1 MSEYIEE
8 QIEQIPDKPGVYLM
22 KDSSGEIIY
31 VGKARS
37 LKKRVRSYFR
47 KGNHSYK
54 TAIMVDDID
63 DFDYIVTDTE
73 MESFILEANL
83 IKKHQPQYNIRLK
96 DDKTYPFIKITTYE
110 DFPRI
115 KKTRVVKN
123 DGSKYFGPFA
133 DVGAIYKTINILKD
147 LFKLRSCNYDISEEK
162 QLERPC
168 LNYYID
174 KCMAPCVGKIS
185 KEDYHQLIDQVV
197 LFLSG
202 RQKNLIDKIEAKMN
216 KAAEEEN
223 FEKAARYRDAI
234 QAVEEISRQQKVMSE
249 DDQDRDIIAIKEDG
263 SYCVQLL
270 LVKNGKLIGQE
281 HYILEV
287 PEGEDQSEVM
297 SSFLQQYYEQ
307 APQLPDEI
315 LINTEINNREI
326 LADRLKQLK
335 GKKVKIK
342 IPSRGNKKRLIEMAL
357 KNAEQNLKKDQIKR
371 KYEEKRTVKAVEDLR
386 EYLDLNKPPQHIEGF
401 DISNIQGTDPVASM
415 VVFKDGRAAKSEY
428 RRFKIRHD
436 EGPDDYAMMKEVVY
450 RRYRRLLDEER
461 PLPNLILI
469 DGGKGQLNAAQA
481 TLKELDIAEEIEMV
495 GLAKREEEIFKPNK
509 EEPIV
514 LPKNSNALHL
524 LQRVRDEAHR
534 FAVNYHRKLRS
545 RRITHSMLE
554 RIPGIGPKKRRA
566 LLQHFSSLAKIRSA
580 DVNELKEVAGISDK
594 LAQEINEYL
603 EKNTRNI

>member
-8 QIEQIPDKPGVYLM
+8 QLKQIPDKPGVYLM
-22 KDSSGEIIY
+22 KDDSGEIIY

-37 LKKRVRSYFR
+37 LRKRVRSYFR
-47 KGNHSYK
+47 KGNQSYK
-54 TAIMVDDID
+54 TSIMIDHID

-73 MESFILEANL
+73 MESYILEANL
-83 IKKHQPQYNIRLK
+83 IKKYHPKYNVRLK

-115 KKTRVVKN
+115 KKSRVVKK

-133 DVGAIYKTINILKD
+133 DVDAIYKTINILKD
-147 LFKLRSCNYDISEEK
+147 LFKLRSCNYDFSVDN

-174 KCMAPCVGKIS
+174 KCTAPCVGKIS
-185 KEDYHQLIDQVV
+185 KEEYRAQIDQVIM
-197 LFLSG
+197 FLSG
-202 RQKNLIDKIEAKMN
+202 RQKTLLNKIEEEMQ
-216 KAAEEEN
+216 AAADEQN
-223 FEKAARYRDAI
+223 FERAARYRDAM

-249 DDQDRDIIAIKEDG
+249 DNKDRDIIAITEDG

-281 HYILEV
+281 HFILEGTR
-287 PEGEDQSEVM
+287 GEDEREVM

-335 GKKVKIK
+335 GKQVKIK
-342 IPSRGNKKRLIEMAL
+342 IPQKGNKKRLIEMAL
-357 KNAEQNLKKDQIKR
+357 KNAKQNLKKESIKK
-371 KYEEKRTVKAVEDLR
+371 KYEEKRTVKAVEKLAD
-386 EYLDLNKPPQHIEGF
+386 YLELDELPSHIEGF
-401 DISNIQGTDPVASM
+401 DISNIQGTDPVASL
-415 VVFKDGRAAKSEY
+415 VVFKNGRPSKSDY
-428 RRFKIRHD
+428 RRFKIRQK
-436 EGPDDYAMMKEVVY
+436 EGPDDFAMMKEVVH
-450 RRYRRLLDEER
+450 RRYRRLLEEDR
-461 PLPNLILI
+461 KLPDLILI
-469 DGGKGQLNAAQA
+469 DGGKGQLNAAL
-481 TLKELDIAEEIEMV
+481 TVLEELGLADKQII
-495 GLAKREEEIFKPNK
+495 GLAKREEEVFVPNRK
-509 EEPIV
+509 EPII
-514 LPKNSNALHL
+514 LPKSSDALHL

-554 RIPGIGPKKRRA
+554 RIPGIGPKKKKA
-566 LLQHFSSLAKIRSA
+566 LLQHFGSLAKIRLA
-580 DVNELKEVAGISDK
+580 DRSELKEVEGISDK
-594 LAQEINEYL
+594 LAEVISDYL
-603 EKNTRNI
+603 EKNTRSM

>member
-8 QIEQIPDKPGVYLM
+8 QIKQIPDKPGVYLM
-22 KDSSGEIIY
+22 KDSFGEIIY

-202 RQKNLIDKIEAKMN
+202 RQKNLIDKIEEKMN
-216 KAAEEEN
+216 TAAEEEN
-223 FEKAARYRDAI
+223 FEKAAELR
-234 QAVEEISRQQKVMSE
+234 
-249 DDQDRDIIAIKEDG
+249 
-263 SYCVQLL
+263 
-270 LVKNGKLIGQE
+270 
-281 HYILEV
+281 
-287 PEGEDQSEVM
+287 
-297 SSFLQQYYEQ
+297 
-307 APQLPDEI
+307 DEI
-315 LINTEINNREI
+315 Y
-326 LADRLKQLK
+326 
-335 GKKVKIK
+335 
-342 IPSRGNKKRLIEMAL
+342 AL
-357 KNAEQNLKKDQIKR
+357 KKK
-371 KYEEKRTVKAVEDLR
+371 
-386 EYLDLNKPPQHIEGF
+386 
-401 DISNIQGTDPVASM
+401 
-415 VVFKDGRAAKSEY
+415 
-428 RRFKIRHD
+428 
-436 EGPDDYAMMKEVVY
+436 
-450 RRYRRLLDEER
+450 
-461 PLPNLILI
+461 
-469 DGGKGQLNAAQA
+469 
-481 TLKELDIAEEIEMV
+481 
-495 GLAKREEEIFKPNK
+495 
-509 EEPIV
+509 
-514 LPKNSNALHL
+514 
-524 LQRVRDEAHR
+524 
-534 FAVNYHRKLRS
+534 
-545 RRITHSMLE
+545 
-554 RIPGIGPKKRRA
+554 IG
-566 LLQHFSSLAKIRSA
+566 
-580 DVNELKEVAGISDK
+580 SD
-594 LAQEINEYL
+594 
-603 EKNTRNI
+603 

>member
-1 MSEYIEE
+1 MSKYIEE
-8 QIEQIPDKPGVYLM
+8 QLKQIPDKPGVYLM
-22 KDSSGEIIY
+22 KDDSGEVIY

-37 LKKRVRSYFR
+37 LRKRVRSYFR

-54 TAIMVDDID
+54 TSIMVDSIT

-73 MESFILEANL
+73 MESYILEANL
-83 IKKHQPQYNIRLK
+83 IKKYHPKYNIRLK

-133 DVGAIYKTINILKD
+133 DVDAIYKTINILKD

-174 KCMAPCVGKIS
+174 KCNAPCVGKIS
-185 KEDYHQLIDQVV
+185 KEEYHEQIDQVIM
-197 LFLSG
+197 FLSG
-202 RQKNLIDKIEAKMN
+202 RQKTLIKKIEAKMQ
-216 KAAEEEN
+216 KAADEQN
-223 FEKAARYRDAI
+223 FEKAARYRDAME
-234 QAVEEISRQQKVMSE
+234 AVEEISRQQKVMSE
-249 DDQDRDIIAIKEDG
+249 DDKDRDIIAITEDG
-263 SYCVQLL
+263 AYCVQLL

-281 HYILEV
+281 HFILQV

-315 LINTEINNREI
+315 LLNTEINNREI

-335 GKKVKIK
+335 GKKVNIK
-342 IPSRGNKKRLIEMAL
+342 KPERGNKKRLIEMAL
-357 KNAEQNLKKDQIKR
+357 KNAKQNLKKESIKR
-371 KYEEKRTVKAVEDLR
+371 KYEEKRTVKAVEKLA
-386 EYLDLNKPPQHIEGF
+386 EYLDLDTDPAHIEGF
-401 DISNIQGTDPVASM
+401 DISNIQGTDPVASL
-415 VVFKDGRAAKSEY
+415 VVFKEGRASKSDY
-428 RRFKIRHD
+428 RRFKIRHK
-436 EGPDDYAMMKEVVY
+436 EGPDDFAMMKEVVH
-450 RRYRRLLDEER
+450 RRYRRLLNEDR
-461 PLPNLILI
+461 KLPDLILI
-469 DGGKGQLNAAQA
+469 DGGKGQLNAA
-481 TLKELDIAEEIEMV
+481 LKALEELGITEIQIL
-495 GLAKREEEIFKPNK
+495 GLAKREEEVFIPDR
-509 EEPIV
+509 EEPIII
-514 LPKNSNALHL
+514 PKNSDALHL

-554 RIPGIGPKKRRA
+554 RIPGIGPKKRKA
-566 LLQHFSSLAKIRSA
+566 LLKHFGSLAKIRLA
-580 DVNELKEVAGISDK
+580 DQSELKEVDGISDN
-594 LAQEINEYL
+594 LAEVISDYL
-603 EKNTRNI
+603 EKNTRSM

>member
-1 MSEYIEE
+1 MSKYIEE
-8 QIEQIPDKPGVYLM
+8 QLKQIPDKPGVYLM
-22 KDSSGEIIY
+22 KDDSGEVIY

-54 TAIMVDDID
+54 TSIMVDSIA

-73 MESFILEANL
+73 MESYILEANL
-83 IKKHQPQYNIRLK
+83 IKKYHPKYNIRLK

-133 DVGAIYKTINILKD
+133 DVNAIYKTINILKD

-174 KCMAPCVGKIS
+174 KCNAPCVGKIS
-185 KEDYHQLIDQVV
+185 KEEYHEQIDQVIM
-197 LFLSG
+197 FLSG
-202 RQKNLIDKIEAKMN
+202 RQKTLIKKIEAKMQ
-216 KAAEEEN
+216 KAADEQN
-223 FEKAARYRDAI
+223 FEKAARYRDAME
-234 QAVEEISRQQKVMSE
+234 AVEEISRQQKVMSE
-249 DDQDRDIIAIKEDG
+249 DDKDRDIIAITKDG
-263 SYCVQLL
+263 AYCVQLL

-281 HYILEV
+281 HFILQV
-287 PEGEDQSEVM
+287 PKGEDQSEVM

-315 LINTEINNREI
+315 LLNTEINNKEI

-335 GKKVKIK
+335 GKKVNIK
-342 IPSRGNKKRLIEMAL
+342 RPARGNKKRLIEMAL
-357 KNAEQNLKKDQIKR
+357 KNAKQNLKKESIKR
-371 KYEEKRTVKAVEDLR
+371 KYEEKRTVKAVEKLA
-386 EYLDLNKPPQHIEGF
+386 EYLDLETEPSHIEGF
-401 DISNIQGTDPVASM
+401 DISNIQGTDPVASL
-415 VVFKDGRAAKSEY
+415 VVFKEGRASKSDY
-428 RRFKIRHD
+428 RRFKIRHK
-436 EGPDDYAMMKEVVY
+436 EGPDDFAMMKEVVH
-450 RRYRRLLDEER
+450 RRYRRLLDEDR
-461 PLPNLILI
+461 KLPDLILI
-469 DGGKGQLNAAQA
+469 DGGKGQLNAA
-481 TLKELDIAEEIEMV
+481 LKALEELGITEIQIL
-495 GLAKREEEIFKPNK
+495 GLAKREEEVFIPDR
-509 EEPIV
+509 EEPIII
-514 LPKNSNALHL
+514 PKNSDALHL

-554 RIPGIGPKKRRA
+554 RIPGIGPKKRKS
-566 LLQHFSSLAKIRSA
+566 LLKHFGSLAKIRLA
-580 DVNELKEVAGISDK
+580 DQSELKEVDGISDN
-594 LAQEINEYL
+594 LAEVISDYL
-603 EKNTRNI
+603 EKNTRSM

>member
-8 QIEQIPDKPGVYLM
+8 QLKQVPDNPGVYLM
-22 KDSSGEIIY
+22 KDDSGEIIY

-47 KGNHSYK
+47 KGNHTYK
-54 TAIMVDDID
+54 TSIMVDSIK

-73 MESFILEANL
+73 MESYILEANL
-83 IKKHQPQYNIRLK
+83 IKKYQPKYNIRLK

-115 KKTRVVKN
+115 KKSRVVKN

-133 DVGAIYKTINILKD
+133 DVDAIYKTINILKD

-185 KEDYHQLIDQVV
+185 SEDYHKLVDQVIM
-197 LFLSG
+197 FLSG
-202 RQKNLIDKIEAKMN
+202 RQKTLIKKIEEEMD
-216 KAAEEEN
+216 AAAQEQN
-223 FEKAARYRDAI
+223 FERAARYRDARE
-234 QAVEEISRQQKVMSE
+234 AVEEISRQQKVMSE
-249 DDQDRDIIAIKEDG
+249 DDKDRDIIAITEEG
-263 SYCVQLL
+263 NYCVQLL

-281 HYILEV
+281 HFILDV
-287 PEGEDQSEVM
+287 PEGEAQSEVM
-297 SSFLQQYYEQ
+297 SAFLQQYYEQ

-315 LINTEINNREI
+315 LINTEINNRDI

-335 GKKVKIK
+335 GKKVPIK
-342 IPSRGNKKRLIEMAL
+342 IPERGNKKRLIDMAL
-357 KNAEQNLKKDQIKR
+357 ENAKQNLKKENIKR
-371 KYEEKRTVKAVEDLR
+371 KYEEKRTVKAVEKLAD
-386 EYLDLNKPPQHIEGF
+386 YLELEKLPTHIEGF

-415 VVFKDGRAAKSEY
+415 VVFKNGRASKSDY
-428 RRFKIRHD
+428 RRFKIRQIK
-436 EGPDDYAMMKEVVY
+436 GPDDFAMMKEVVN
-450 RRYRRLLDEER
+450 RRYSRLLEEDR
-461 PLPNLILI
+461 KLPDLILI
-469 DGGKGQLNAAQA
+469 DGGKGQLNAALTA
-481 TLKELDIAEEIEMV
+481 LRELGLEQLPII
-495 GLAKREEEIFKPNK
+495 GLAKKEEEVFKPY
-509 EEPIV
+509 EEAPIII
-514 LPKNSNALHL
+514 PKNSPALHL

-554 RIPGIGPKKRRA
+554 RIPGIGPKKRQS
-566 LLQHFSSLAKIRSA
+566 LLKYFGSLAKIRTA
-580 DVNELKEVAGISDK
+580 EKEELKEVEGISDN
-594 LAQEINEYL
+594 LAEVISDYL
-603 EKNTRNI
+603 EKNTRSI

>member
-1 MSEYIEE
+1 MSKYIEE
-8 QIEQIPDKPGVYLM
+8 QLKQIPDKPGVYLM
-22 KDSSGEIIY
+22 KDDSGEVIY

-54 TAIMVDDID
+54 TSIMVDSID

-73 MESFILEANL
+73 MESYILEANL
-83 IKKHQPQYNIRLK
+83 IKKYHPKYNIRLK

-133 DVGAIYKTINILKD
+133 DVNAIYKTINILKD

-174 KCMAPCVGKIS
+174 KCNAPCVGKIS
-185 KEDYHQLIDQVV
+185 KEDYHEQIDQVIM
-197 LFLSG
+197 FLSG
-202 RQKNLIDKIEAKMN
+202 RQKTLIKKIEAKMQ
-216 KAAEEEN
+216 KAADEQN
-223 FEKAARYRDAI
+223 FEKAARYRDAME
-234 QAVEEISRQQKVMSE
+234 AVEEISRQQKVMSE
-249 DDQDRDIIAIKEDG
+249 DDKDRDIIAITKDG
-263 SYCVQLL
+263 AYCVQLL

-281 HYILEV
+281 HFILQV

-315 LINTEINNREI
+315 LLNTEINNKEI

-335 GKKVKIK
+335 GKKVNIK
-342 IPSRGNKKRLIEMAL
+342 RPERGNKKRLIEMAL
-357 KNAEQNLKKDQIKR
+357 KNAKQNLKKESIKR
-371 KYEEKRTVKAVEDLR
+371 KYEEKRTVKAVEKLA
-386 EYLDLNKPPQHIEGF
+386 EYLDLETEPSHIEGF
-401 DISNIQGTDPVASM
+401 DISNIQGTDPVASL
-415 VVFKDGRAAKSEY
+415 VVFKEGRASKSDY
-428 RRFKIRHD
+428 RRFKIRHK
-436 EGPDDYAMMKEVVY
+436 EGPDDFAMMKEVVH
-450 RRYRRLLDEER
+450 RRYRRLLDEDR
-461 PLPNLILI
+461 KLPDLILI
-469 DGGKGQLNAAQA
+469 DGGKGQLNAA
-481 TLKELDIAEEIEMV
+481 LKALEELGITEIQIL
-495 GLAKREEEIFKPNK
+495 GLAKREEEVFIPDR
-509 EEPIV
+509 EEPIII
-514 LPKNSNALHL
+514 PKNSDALHL

-554 RIPGIGPKKRRA
+554 RIPGIGPKKRKS
-566 LLQHFSSLAKIRSA
+566 LLKHFGSLAKIRLA
-580 DVNELKEVAGISDK
+580 DQSELKEVDGISDN
-594 LAQEINEYL
+594 LAEVISDYL
-603 EKNTRNI
+603 EKNTRSM

>member
-8 QIEQIPDKPGVYLM
+8 QLKQIPDKPGVYLM
-22 KDSSGEIIY
+22 KDDSGEIIY

-37 LKKRVRSYFR
+37 LRKRVRSYFR
-47 KGNHSYK
+47 RGNQSYK
-54 TAIMVDDID
+54 TSIMIDHID

-73 MESFILEANL
+73 MESYILEANL
-83 IKKHQPQYNIRLK
+83 IKKYHPKYNVRLK

-115 KKTRVVKN
+115 KKSRVVKK

-133 DVGAIYKTINILKD
+133 DVDAIYKTINILKD
-147 LFKLRSCNYDISEEK
+147 LFKLRSCNYDFSVDN

-174 KCMAPCVGKIS
+174 KCTAPCVGKIS
-185 KEDYHQLIDQVV
+185 KEEYRAQIDQVIM
-197 LFLSG
+197 FLAG
-202 RQKNLIDKIEAKMN
+202 RQKTLLNKIEEEME
-216 KAAEEEN
+216 AAADEQN
-223 FEKAARYRDAI
+223 FERAARYRDAM

-249 DDQDRDIIAIKEDG
+249 DNKDRDIIAITEDG

-281 HYILEV
+281 HFILKGTR
-287 PEGEDQSEVM
+287 GEDEREVM

-335 GKKVKIK
+335 GKQVKIK
-342 IPSRGNKKRLIEMAL
+342 IPQKGNKKRLIEMAL
-357 KNAEQNLKKDQIKR
+357 KNAKQNLKKESIKK
-371 KYEEKRTVKAVEDLR
+371 KYEEKRTVKAVEKLAD
-386 EYLDLNKPPQHIEGF
+386 YLELDELPSHIEGV
-401 DISNIQGTDPVASM
+401 DISNIQGTDPVASL
-415 VVFKDGRAAKSEY
+415 VVFKNGRPSKSDY
-428 RRFKIRHD
+428 RRFKIRQK
-436 EGPDDYAMMKEVVY
+436 EGPDDFAMMKEVVH
-450 RRYRRLLDEER
+450 RRYRRLLEEDR
-461 PLPNLILI
+461 KLPDLILI
-469 DGGKGQLNAAQA
+469 DGGKGQLNAAL
-481 TLKELDIAEEIEMV
+481 TVLEELGLADMQII
-495 GLAKREEEIFKPNK
+495 GLAKREEEVFVPNRK
-509 EEPIV
+509 EPII
-514 LPKNSNALHL
+514 LPKSSDALHL

-554 RIPGIGPKKRRA
+554 RIPGIGPKKKKA
-566 LLQHFSSLAKIRSA
+566 LLQHFGSLAKIRLA
-580 DVNELKEVAGISDK
+580 DRSELKEVEGISDK
-594 LAQEINEYL
+594 LAEVISDYL
-603 EKNTRNI
+603 EKNTRSM

>member
-8 QIEQIPDKPGVYLM
+8 QIQQTPDKPGVYLM
-22 KDSSGEIIY
+22 KNGSGEIIY

-47 KGNHSYK
+47 KGDHTYK
-54 TAIMVDDID
+54 TAVMVDDLD

-83 IKKHQPQYNIRLK
+83 IKKYQPQYNIRLK
-96 DDKTYPFIKITTYE
+96 DDKTYPFIKITTDE

-147 LFKLRSCNYDISEEK
+147 LFQLRSCNYDISEEK

-174 KCMAPCVGKIS
+174 KCRAPCVGKIS
-185 KEDYHQLIDQVV
+185 KEAYHQLIDQVV

-202 RQKNLIDKIEAKMN
+202 RQEYLTDKIEEKMN
-216 KAAEEEN
+216 EAAQAEN

-249 DDQDRDIIAIKEDG
+249 DDQDRDIIAIIEDE

-281 HYILEV
+281 HFILEV

-315 LINTEINNREI
+315 LLNTEINNKKI

-335 GKKVKIK
+335 GKKVEIK
-342 IPSRGNKKRLIEMAL
+342 IPARGNKKRLIEMAL

-371 KYEEKRTVKAVEDLR
+371 KYEDKRTVKSVEKLGK
-386 EYLDLNKPPQHIEGF
+386 YLNLKALPQYIEGF

-415 VVFKDGRAAKSEY
+415 VVFKDGRAEKSEY
-428 RRFKIRHD
+428 RRFKIRD
-436 EGPDDYAMMKEVVY
+436 AQGPDDFAMMKEVVY
-450 RRYRRLLDEER
+450 RRYKRLLDEKR
-461 PLPNLILI
+461 PLPDLILI

-481 TLKELDIAEEIEMV
+481 TLRALGIEDQIEMV
-495 GLAKREEEIFKPNK
+495 GLAKREEEIFRPNK
-509 EEPIV
+509 EAPII
-514 LPKNSNALHL
+514 LSKNSNALHL

-554 RIPGIGPKKRRA
+554 RIPGIGPKKRQA
-566 LLQHFSSLAKIRSA
+566 LLKHFSSLAKIRSA
-580 DVNELKEVAGISDK
+580 DAKELKEVAGISDK
-594 LAQEINEYL
+594 LAQEISDYL
-603 EKNTRNI
+603 EENTRSI

>member
-1 MSEYIEE
+1 MSKYIEE
-8 QIEQIPDKPGVYLM
+8 QLKQIPDKPGVYLM
-22 KDSSGEIIY
+22 KDDSGEVIY

-54 TAIMVDDID
+54 TSIMVDSID

-73 MESFILEANL
+73 MESYILEANL
-83 IKKHQPQYNIRLK
+83 IKKYHPKYNIRLK

-133 DVGAIYKTINILKD
+133 DVNAIYKTINILKD

-174 KCMAPCVGKIS
+174 KCNAPCVGKIS
-185 KEDYHQLIDQVV
+185 KEEYHEQIDQVIM
-197 LFLSG
+197 FLSG
-202 RQKNLIDKIEAKMN
+202 RQKTLIKKIEAKMQ
-216 KAAEEEN
+216 KAADEQN
-223 FEKAARYRDAI
+223 FEKAARYRDAME
-234 QAVEEISRQQKVMSE
+234 AVEEISRQQKVMSE
-249 DDQDRDIIAIKEDG
+249 DDKDRDIIAITKDG
-263 SYCVQLL
+263 AYCVQLL

-281 HYILEV
+281 HFILQV
-287 PEGEDQSEVM
+287 PKGEDQSEVM

-315 LINTEINNREI
+315 LLNTEINNKEI

-335 GKKVKIK
+335 GKKVNIK
-342 IPSRGNKKRLIEMAL
+342 RPERGNKKRLIEMAL
-357 KNAEQNLKKDQIKR
+357 KNAKQNLKKESIKR
-371 KYEEKRTVKAVEDLR
+371 KYEEKRTVKAVEKLA
-386 EYLDLNKPPQHIEGF
+386 EYLDLETEPSHIEGF
-401 DISNIQGTDPVASM
+401 DISNIQGTDPVASL
-415 VVFKDGRAAKSEY
+415 VVFKEGRASKSDY
-428 RRFKIRHD
+428 RRFKIRHK
-436 EGPDDYAMMKEVVY
+436 EGPDDFAMMKEVVH
-450 RRYRRLLDEER
+450 RRYRRLLDEDR
-461 PLPNLILI
+461 KLPDLILI
-469 DGGKGQLNAAQA
+469 DGGKGQLNAA
-481 TLKELDIAEEIEMV
+481 LKALEELGITEIQIL
-495 GLAKREEEIFKPNK
+495 GLAKREEEVFIPDR
-509 EEPIV
+509 EEPIII
-514 LPKNSNALHL
+514 PKNSDALHL

-554 RIPGIGPKKRRA
+554 RIPGIGPKKRKS
-566 LLQHFSSLAKIRSA
+566 LLKHFGSLAKIRLA
-580 DVNELKEVAGISDK
+580 DQSELKEVDGISDN
-594 LAQEINEYL
+594 LAEVISDYL
-603 EKNTRNI
+603 EKNTRSM

>member
-1 MSEYIEE
+1 MSKYIEE
-8 QIEQIPDKPGVYLM
+8 QLKQIPDKPGVYLM
-22 KDSSGEIIY
+22 KDDSGEVIY

-37 LKKRVRSYFR
+37 LRKRVRSYFR

-54 TAIMVDDID
+54 TSIMVDSIA

-73 MESFILEANL
+73 MESYILEANL
-83 IKKHQPQYNIRLK
+83 IKKYHPKYNIRLK

-133 DVGAIYKTINILKD
+133 DVDAIYKTINILKD

-174 KCMAPCVGKIS
+174 KCNAPCVGKIS
-185 KEDYHQLIDQVV
+185 KEEYHEQIDQVIM
-197 LFLSG
+197 FLSG
-202 RQKNLIDKIEAKMN
+202 RQKTLIKKIEAKMQQ
-216 KAAEEEN
+216 AADEQN
-223 FEKAARYRDAI
+223 FEKAARYRDAME
-234 QAVEEISRQQKVMSE
+234 AVEEISRQQKVMSE
-249 DDQDRDIIAIKEDG
+249 DDKDRDIIAITEDG
-263 SYCVQLL
+263 AYCVQLL

-281 HYILEV
+281 HFILQV

-315 LINTEINNREI
+315 LLNKEINNREI

-335 GKKVKIK
+335 GKKVNIK
-342 IPSRGNKKRLIEMAL
+342 RPERGNKKRLIEMAL
-357 KNAEQNLKKDQIKR
+357 KNAKQNLKKESIKR
-371 KYEEKRTVKAVEDLR
+371 KYEEKRTVKAVEKLA
-386 EYLDLNKPPQHIEGF
+386 EYLDLETDPSHIEGF
-401 DISNIQGTDPVASM
+401 DISNIQGTDPVASL
-415 VVFKDGRAAKSEY
+415 VVFKEGRASKSDY
-428 RRFKIRHD
+428 RRFKIRHQ
-436 EGPDDYAMMKEVVY
+436 EGPDDFAMMNEVVH
-450 RRYRRLLDEER
+450 RRYRRLLDEDR
-461 PLPNLILI
+461 KLPDLILI
-469 DGGKGQLNAAQA
+469 DGGKGQLNAA
-481 TLKELDIAEEIEMV
+481 LKALEELGITEIQIL
-495 GLAKREEEIFKPNK
+495 GLAKREEEVFLPDK
-509 EEPIV
+509 EEPIII
-514 LPKNSNALHL
+514 PKNSDALHL

-554 RIPGIGPKKRRA
+554 RIPGIGPKKRKA
-566 LLQHFSSLAKIRSA
+566 LLKHFGSLAKIRLA
-580 DVNELKEVAGISDK
+580 DQSELKEVDGISDN
-594 LAQEINEYL
+594 LAEVISDYL
-603 EKNTRNI
+603 EKNTRSM

>member
-8 QIEQIPDKPGVYLM
+8 QLKQIPDKPGVYLM
-22 KDSSGEIIY
+22 KDDSGEIIY

-37 LKKRVRSYFR
+37 LRKRVRSYFR
-47 KGNHSYK
+47 RGNQSYK
-54 TAIMVDDID
+54 TSIMIDHID

-73 MESFILEANL
+73 MESYILEANL
-83 IKKHQPQYNIRLK
+83 IKKYHPKYNVRLK

-115 KKTRVVKN
+115 KKSRVVKK

-133 DVGAIYKTINILKD
+133 DVDAIYKTINILKD
-147 LFKLRSCNYDISEEK
+147 LFKLRSCNYDFSVDN

-174 KCMAPCVGKIS
+174 KCTAPCVGKIS
-185 KEDYHQLIDQVV
+185 KEEYRAQIDQVIM
-197 LFLSG
+197 FLAG
-202 RQKNLIDKIEAKMN
+202 RQKTLLNKIEEEME
-216 KAAEEEN
+216 AAADEQN
-223 FEKAARYRDAI
+223 FERAARYRDAM

-249 DDQDRDIIAIKEDG
+249 DNKDRDIIAITEDG

-281 HYILEV
+281 HFILKGTR
-287 PEGEDQSEVM
+287 GEDEREVM

-335 GKKVKIK
+335 GKQVKIK
-342 IPSRGNKKRLIEMAL
+342 IPQKGNKKRLIEMAL
-357 KNAEQNLKKDQIKR
+357 KNAKQNLKKESIKK
-371 KYEEKRTVKAVEDLR
+371 KYEEKRTVKAVEKLAD
-386 EYLDLNKPPQHIEGF
+386 YLELDELPSHIEGF
-401 DISNIQGTDPVASM
+401 DISNIQGTDPVASL
-415 VVFKDGRAAKSEY
+415 VVFKNGRPSKSDY
-428 RRFKIRHD
+428 RRFKIRQK
-436 EGPDDYAMMKEVVY
+436 EGPDDFAMMKEVVH
-450 RRYRRLLDEER
+450 RRYRRLLEEDR
-461 PLPNLILI
+461 KLPDLILI
-469 DGGKGQLNAAQA
+469 DGGKGQLNAAL
-481 TLKELDIAEEIEMV
+481 TVLEELGLADMQII
-495 GLAKREEEIFKPNK
+495 GLAKREEEVFVPNRK
-509 EEPIV
+509 EPII
-514 LPKNSNALHL
+514 LPKSSDALHL

-554 RIPGIGPKKRRA
+554 RIPGIGPKKKKA
-566 LLQHFSSLAKIRSA
+566 LLQHFGSLAKIRLA
-580 DVNELKEVAGISDK
+580 DRSELKEVEGISDK
-594 LAQEINEYL
+594 LAEVISDYL
-603 EKNTRNI
+603 EKNTRSM

>member
-1 MSEYIEE
+1 MSKYIEE
-8 QIEQIPDKPGVYLM
+8 QLKQIPDKPGVYLM
-22 KDSSGEIIY
+22 KDDSGEVIY

-54 TAIMVDDID
+54 TSIMVDSIT

-73 MESFILEANL
+73 MESYILEANL
-83 IKKHQPQYNIRLK
+83 IKKYHPKYNIRLK

-133 DVGAIYKTINILKD
+133 DVDAIYKTINILKD

-174 KCMAPCVGKIS
+174 KCNAPCVGKIS
-185 KEDYHQLIDQVV
+185 KEEYHEQIDQVIM
-197 LFLSG
+197 FLSG
-202 RQKNLIDKIEAKMN
+202 RQKTLIKKIEAKMQ
-216 KAAEEEN
+216 KAADEQN
-223 FEKAARYRDAI
+223 FEKAARYRDAME
-234 QAVEEISRQQKVMSE
+234 AVEEISRQQKVMSE
-249 DDQDRDIIAIKEDG
+249 DDKDRDIIAITEDG
-263 SYCVQLL
+263 AYCVQLL

-281 HYILEV
+281 HFILQV

-315 LINTEINNREI
+315 LLNTEINNREI

-335 GKKVKIK
+335 GKKVNIK
-342 IPSRGNKKRLIEMAL
+342 KPERGNKKRLIEMAL
-357 KNAEQNLKKDQIKR
+357 KNAKQNLKKESIKR
-371 KYEEKRTVKAVEDLR
+371 KYEEKRTVKAVEKLA
-386 EYLDLNKPPQHIEGF
+386 EYLDLDTDPSHIEGF
-401 DISNIQGTDPVASM
+401 DISNIQGTDPVASL
-415 VVFKDGRAAKSEY
+415 VVFKEGRASKSDY
-428 RRFKIRHD
+428 RRFKIRHK
-436 EGPDDYAMMKEVVY
+436 EGPDDFAMMKEVVH
-450 RRYRRLLDEER
+450 RRYRRLLNEDR
-461 PLPNLILI
+461 KLPDLILI
-469 DGGKGQLNAAQA
+469 DGGKGQLNAA
-481 TLKELDIAEEIEMV
+481 LKALEELGITEIQIL
-495 GLAKREEEIFKPNK
+495 GLAKREEEVFIPDR
-509 EEPIV
+509 EEPIII
-514 LPKNSNALHL
+514 PKNSDALHL

-554 RIPGIGPKKRRA
+554 RIPGIGPKKRKA
-566 LLQHFSSLAKIRSA
+566 LLKHFGSLAKIRLA
-580 DVNELKEVAGISDK
+580 DQSELKEVDGISDN
-594 LAQEINEYL
+594 LAEVISDYL
-603 EKNTRNI
+603 EKNTRSM

>member
-1 MSEYIEE
+1 MSKYIEE
-8 QIEQIPDKPGVYLM
+8 QLKQIPDKPGVYLM
-22 KDSSGEIIY
+22 KDDSGEVIY

-54 TAIMVDDID
+54 TSIMVDSIT

-73 MESFILEANL
+73 MESYILEANL
-83 IKKHQPQYNIRLK
+83 IKKYHPKYNIRLK

-133 DVGAIYKTINILKD
+133 DVDAIYKTINILKD

-174 KCMAPCVGKIS
+174 KCNAPCVGKIS
-185 KEDYHQLIDQVV
+185 KEEYHEQIDQVIM
-197 LFLSG
+197 FLSG
-202 RQKNLIDKIEAKMN
+202 RQKTLIKKIEDKMQ
-216 KAAEEEN
+216 KAADEQN
-223 FEKAARYRDAI
+223 FEKAARYRDAME
-234 QAVEEISRQQKVMSE
+234 AVEEISRQQKVMSE
-249 DDQDRDIIAIKEDG
+249 DDKDRDIIAITEDG
-263 SYCVQLL
+263 AYCVQLL

-281 HYILEV
+281 HFILQV

-315 LINTEINNREI
+315 LLNTEINNREI

-335 GKKVKIK
+335 GKKVNIK
-342 IPSRGNKKRLIEMAL
+342 KPERGNKKRLIEMAL
-357 KNAEQNLKKDQIKR
+357 KNAKQNLKKESIKR
-371 KYEEKRTVKAVEDLR
+371 KYEEKRTVKAVEKLA
-386 EYLDLNKPPQHIEGF
+386 EYLDLDTDPSHIEGF
-401 DISNIQGTDPVASM
+401 DISNIQGTDPVASL
-415 VVFKDGRAAKSEY
+415 VVFKEGRASKSDY
-428 RRFKIRHD
+428 RRFKIRHK
-436 EGPDDYAMMKEVVY
+436 EGPDDFAMMKEVVH
-450 RRYRRLLDEER
+450 RRYRRLLNEDR
-461 PLPNLILI
+461 KLPDLILI
-469 DGGKGQLNAAQA
+469 DGGKGQLNAA
-481 TLKELDIAEEIEMV
+481 LKALEELGITEIQIL
-495 GLAKREEEIFKPNK
+495 GLAKREEEVFIPDR
-509 EEPIV
+509 EEPIII
-514 LPKNSNALHL
+514 PKNSDALHL

-554 RIPGIGPKKRRA
+554 RIPGIGPKKRKA
-566 LLQHFSSLAKIRSA
+566 LLKHFGSLAKIRLA
-580 DVNELKEVAGISDK
+580 DQSELKEVDGISDN
-594 LAQEINEYL
+594 LAEVISDYL
-603 EKNTRNI
+603 EKNTRSM